1 MSEQIKHIY
10 DLAMKRM
17 LALSGKSVVRMMNSL
32 FQMEYSLDSEIVFGE
47 TESVNDKLKSKRSDK
62 ILTING
68 KDCYHV
74 EVQST
79 PDNTMVL
86 RVFEYGFQHAKNNWR
101 AGQNLKFPASKVIYL
116 CKNTG
121 GSIRKLKLHFQDQG
135 TFSYYVE
142 IFDLLAFSAEELD
155 KKGMVILVPFQIL
168 KFRKDFEKER
178 NETNIK
184 KLQTLILHDI
194 ISAIDANLL
203 SGMITETDA
212 IILKEITQKLYVHIY
227 GKYEELKEWGLDKMV
242 EDVLLLEA
250 DHWLEKLQEK
260 EQEKEAEKQE
270 ALSLEADRWLEKLQE
285 KEQEKEAEKQEAL
298 SLEADR
304 WLEKLQEKQELILRQ
319 EKRNTIAL
327 YQELHDMKKTAQ
339 ILSLPLERVKEYL
352 QDSEEA
358 VDELFS

>member
-1 MSEQIKHIY
+1 
-10 DLAMKRM
+10 
-17 LALSGKSVVRMMNSL
+17 
-32 FQMEYSLDSEIVFGE
+32 
-47 TESVNDKLKSKRSDK
+47 
-62 ILTING
+62 
-68 KDCYHV
+68 
-74 EVQST
+74 
-79 PDNTMVL
+79 
-86 RVFEYGFQHAKNNWR
+86 
-101 AGQNLKFPASKVIYL
+101 
-116 CKNTG
+116 
-121 GSIRKLKLHFQDQG
+121 
-135 TFSYYVE
+135 
-142 IFDLLAFSAEELD
+142 
-155 KKGMVILVPFQIL
+155 MVILVPFQIL

-242 EDVLLLEA
+242 EDVLVLEA

-352 QDSEEA
+352 QDSEGA

>member
-1 MSEQIKHIY
+1 MI
-10 DLAMKRM
+10 
-17 LALSGKSVVRMMNSL
+17 
-32 FQMEYSLDSEIVFGE
+32 
-47 TESVNDKLKSKRSDK
+47 
-62 ILTING
+62 
-68 KDCYHV
+68 
-74 EVQST
+74 
-79 PDNTMVL
+79 
-86 RVFEYGFQHAKNNWR
+86 
-101 AGQNLKFPASKVIYL
+101 
-116 CKNTG
+116 
-121 GSIRKLKLHFQDQG
+121 
-135 TFSYYVE
+135 
-142 IFDLLAFSAEELD
+142 
-155 KKGMVILVPFQIL
+155 ILVPFLTL
-168 KFRKDFEKER
+168 KYRKDFEKER
-178 NETNIK
+178 NETNIR

-194 ISAIDANLL
+194 INAIDANLL

-242 EDVLLLEA
+242 EDVLVLEA

-352 QDSEEA
+352 QDSEGA

>member
-142 IFDLLAFSAEELD
+142 IFDLLALSVEELD
-155 KKGMVILVPFQIL
+155 ERGMIILVPFLTL
-168 KFRKDFEKER
+168 KYRKDFEKER
-178 NETNIK
+178 NETNIR

-194 ISAIDANLL
+194 INAIDANLL

-227 GKYEELKEWGLDKMV
+227 GKYEELKEWGLDRMV
-242 EDVLLLEA
+242 EDVLV
-250 DHWLEKLQEK
+250 
-260 EQEKEAEKQE
+260 
-270 ALSLEADRWLEKLQE
+270 LEADRWLEKLQKKEAE
-285 KEQEKEAEKQEAL
+285 KQEALNRWLEKLQEKEAEKQE
-298 SLEADR
+298 
-304 WLEKLQEKQELILRQ
+304 LIFKY

-327 YQELHDMKKTAQ
+327 YQELHDINRTAR
-339 ILSLPLERVKEYL
+339 ILSISPEKVKEYL
-352 QDSEEA
+352 KDTDSII
-358 VDELFS
+358 DE

>member
-1 MSEQIKHIY
+1 MI
-10 DLAMKRM
+10 
-17 LALSGKSVVRMMNSL
+17 
-32 FQMEYSLDSEIVFGE
+32 
-47 TESVNDKLKSKRSDK
+47 
-62 ILTING
+62 
-68 KDCYHV
+68 
-74 EVQST
+74 
-79 PDNTMVL
+79 
-86 RVFEYGFQHAKNNWR
+86 
-101 AGQNLKFPASKVIYL
+101 
-116 CKNTG
+116 
-121 GSIRKLKLHFQDQG
+121 
-135 TFSYYVE
+135 
-142 IFDLLAFSAEELD
+142 
-155 KKGMVILVPFQIL
+155 ILVPFLTL
-168 KFRKDFEKER
+168 KYRKDFEKER

-242 EDVLLLEA
+242 EDVLVLEA

-352 QDSEEA
+352 QDSEERGG
-358 VDELFS
+358 